1 MKSFRVSDTL
11 LALFFQIHACGIR
24 RVDRLSADPHP
35 FVATS
40 EKECGDSIVVL

>member
-1 MKSFRVSDTL
+1 
-11 LALFFQIHACGIR
+11 
-24 RVDRLSADPHP
+24 VDRLSADPHP